1 MNLAHA
7 YTLVAAPKHLL
18 HILLSTLPCVIF
30 KPCFFCHIRNAHADD
45 EAPKEGGELDDKAW
59 RAMEREAEGVALGN
73 GTENL
78 QEVRQSLH

>member
-1 MNLAHA
+1 M
-7 YTLVAAPKHLL
+7 
-18 HILLSTLPCVIF
+18 CVRT
-30 KPCFFCHIRNAHADD
+30 CNANADADD

-78 QEVRQSLH
+78 QEVRPPMFYAGFTSTS